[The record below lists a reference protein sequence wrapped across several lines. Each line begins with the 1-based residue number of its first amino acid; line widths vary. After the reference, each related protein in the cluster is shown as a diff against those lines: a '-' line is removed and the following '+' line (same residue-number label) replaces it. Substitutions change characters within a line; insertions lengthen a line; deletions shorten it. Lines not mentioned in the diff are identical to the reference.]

1 MNTEKKEIAVLVTT
15 EYRGV
20 FFGYATDIDGDTI
33 QLRAC
38 RNCISWPLET
48 KGFLGL
54 AAFGPPKGSRV
65 GPSANFQVRKVTGVA
80 ECTEEAVKAWET
92 APWTR

>member
-1 MNTEKKEIAVLVTT
+1 MEKAVLVTT
-15 EYRGV
+15 EYKGV
-20 FFGYATDIDGDTI
+20 FFGYATDISGDTI
-33 QLRAC
+33 DLRAC
-38 RNCISWPLET
+38 RCCIYWPQET

-65 GPSANFQVRKVTGVA
+65 GPPADFQVRKVTGVA
-80 ECTEEAVKAWET
+80 ECTPQAVTAWEA